1 MKTKNQILLF
11 LSKNRGILRERF
23 HVVRIGL
30 FGSYSRGDQN
40 SKSDIDLIVEFEEN
54 TQDLFE
60 LKIKLKSFF
69 KDNLGAEVDICRE
82 KYIKPR
88 MRKSILKETVY
99 VD

>member
-11 LSKNRGILRERF
+11 LSKNKGILRERF

-30 FGSYSRGDQN
+30 FGSYARGDQN

-60 LKIKLKSFF
+60 LKIKLKSFI
-69 KDNLGAEVDICRE
+69 KDNLGAEADICRE

>member
-11 LSKNRGILRERF
+11 LSKNKGILRERF

-30 FGSYSRGDQN
+30 FGSYARGDQN

-60 LKIKLKSFF
+60 LKIKLKSFIQGQF
-69 KDNLGAEVDICRE
+69 GC
-82 KYIKPR
+82 
-88 MRKSILKETVY
+88 
-99 VD
+99 

>member
-1 MKTKNQILLF
+1 MKTKDQILLF
-11 LSKNRGILRERF
+11 LSGNRGILRERY
-23 HVVRIGL
+23 HVVKVGL
-30 FGSYSRGDQN
+30 FGSYARGDQN

-69 KDNLGAEVDICRE
+69 KDHLGAEVDICRE

-88 MRKSILKETVY
+88 FRKSILKEAVY